1 MCLLMLSYVFQYL
14 LNYNWK
20 INVYRLIKEKD
31 FYIVY
36 VSVVLCVKFC
46 SRDFFLFVLFIK
58 WLKREYCVG

>member
-31 FYIVY
+31 FYILY
-36 VSVVLCVKFC
+36 VSVFYVL
-46 SRDFFLFVLFIK
+46 SFVVEICFYLLFIK
-58 WLKREYCVG
+58 CLKREYCVG